1 MIKLIDPQ
9 RQKELE
15 DIIVNLQVQ
24 VTQLSSEVQRLQE
37 ANRRNQRDIQ
47 KVYREVQESF
57 RPQTRHMDASSWG
70 TLTKDYREH
79 EFMSTPTMPTRI
91 QDEREIYQRIRD
103 TMSGPVRLDGTPVQV
118 VRASTAIPVQVS
130 PTIRGTSGHT
140 IVVDDTWDF

>member
-57 RPQTRHMDASSWG
+57 RPQTRHMDASHWD
-70 TLTKDYREH
+70 TLTRADIERGV
-79 EFMSTPTMPTRI
+79 MSTPAVPTRM
-91 QDEREIYQRIRD
+91 QDERETYQRIWD
-103 TMSGPVRLDGTPVQV
+103 TMSGPVRLDGTPVHV
-118 VRASTAIPVQVS
+118 VI
-130 PTIRGTSGHT
+130 GTSEPYKDVASVWDYPRVT
-140 IVVDDTWDF
+140 QEDVFDDL